1 MVSLAPAQVSS
12 AKPRPL
18 TRFGCQSSRLPS
30 FDLLRFHLQTGSDLR
45 ALPADP
51 RSVSTCFLQVS
62 RNRRGSG
69 GLGCRRAAGAAAGPG
84 APGGFQLSE
93 RRMETRRRFGGGDLR
108 RRCEL
113 RRGGSAAALH
123 YPLIQEQPEH
133 ISPRNP
139 PSSPLIPRYPSL
151 VFIPS
156 SIRRRRGRTWRSGW
170 ICCV

>member
-1 MVSLAPAQVSS
+1 MVSPAPTQVSS

-18 TRFGCQSSRLPS
+18 TLFGCQSSRLPS
-30 FDLLRFHLQTGSDLR
+30 FDLLHFRLQKTGSDLS
-45 ALPADP
+45 ALPADL
-51 RSVSTCFLQVS
+51 RSVLTCFLQVS
-62 RNRRGSG
+62 RSRRGSRG
-69 GLGCRRAAGAAAGPG
+69 FGCRRAVGAGAGPG

-93 RRMETRRRFGGGDLR
+93 RRMETRRRFGGGDLWR
-108 RRCEL
+108 L

-133 ISPRNP
+133 ISAAAIP